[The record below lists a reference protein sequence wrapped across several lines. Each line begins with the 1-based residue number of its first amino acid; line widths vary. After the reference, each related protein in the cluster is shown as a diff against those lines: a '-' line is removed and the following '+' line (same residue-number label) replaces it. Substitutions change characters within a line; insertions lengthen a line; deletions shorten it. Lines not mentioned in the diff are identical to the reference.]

1 MMLFPAVEGGGTS
14 SAQQPW
20 RISLCIICCSGPRSQ
35 HPRARPKLTTFDSHV
50 WLTPVLSWSISPLFE
65 LSEYFSL
72 RNPRLSEP

>member
-1 MMLFPAVEGGGTS
+1 MMLFPAVEGEGPY
-14 SAQQPW
+14 SAQQPG
-20 RISLCIICCSGPRSQ
+20 RISLCIICCFGPLSQ

-50 WLTPVLSWSISPLFE
+50 GLTPVLSWSISPLFE